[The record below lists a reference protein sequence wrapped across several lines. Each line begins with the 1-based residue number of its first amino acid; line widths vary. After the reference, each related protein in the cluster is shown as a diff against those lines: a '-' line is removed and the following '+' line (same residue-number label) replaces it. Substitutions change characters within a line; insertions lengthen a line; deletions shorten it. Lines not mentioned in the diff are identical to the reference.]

1 MNITIKNIYGASTR
15 TNAEG
20 KTFTTIATQSL
31 IPAQTTILG
40 QGEDQLA
47 LVNVV
52 VTSLADSIKELM
64 TQHPE
69 HDHRLVATDALK
81 DIEMTVPL
89 RGNLRPD
96 KDPER
101 SLYWANV

>member
-15 TNAEG
+15 TTEEG
-20 KTFTTIATQSL
+20 KTFTTIATQAL

-40 QGEDQLA
+40 QGEEQLS

-52 VTSLADSIKELM
+52 VTNLADSIKEQM

-69 HDHRLVATDALK
+69 YDNRLVATESLK
-81 DIEMTVPL
+81 NIEIPVQVRSL
-89 RGNLRPD
+89 RAD

-101 SLYWANV
+101 SMFWANV